1 MNKLIIKKIKII
13 VSTDLL
19 SRGIDNDNIDLV
31 IHFDI
36 PTTIETY
43 FHRIGRTGRFGKYGV
58 SFLLSSNHDLNFF
71 EKYKNVLIKLNNFD
85 GNYSNIN

>member
-1 MNKLIIKKIKII
+1 M
-13 VSTDLL
+13 
-19 SRGIDNDNIDLV
+19 SRGIDNANIDLV

-58 SFLLSSNHDLNFF
+58 SFLLTSINDSNFF
-71 EKYKNVLIKLNNFD
+71 EKYNKVLTKLNNFD
-85 GNYSNIN
+85 GNFDTIN